1 VRNRYLTQGS
11 IQIHI
16 SKFDAPDKSAF
27 KDTDK
32 QVIEK
37 TTCENIDLR
46 VCIYIIDG
54 DRQGNIVQLKEK
66 TRLSA
71 SARQDNTKGF
81 FYALGGT
88 LLVSTNYITAKY
100 GLRAL
105 NPETFS
111 LVWTSAAS
119 FYSLMILIFTGKLS
133 QLLIPA
139 KSIRSIL
146 ILGLATGTGMILAW
160 SGLSLLDP
168 SFASFLWRFSPV
180 LIIALSVLFL
190 NERLRLIE
198 VLPIAVMVFGGALT
212 TFGRWHIVGQ
222 GVVLTLLGCV
232 AVAVQMLV
240 VKLNVHRI
248 HPNVLV
254 FFRVGLA
261 ALVIALWT
269 LFTGRLDLRL
279 STPHLLVTM
288 LGAFLGPCAS
298 FLLTF
303 RSYRYWELSRSS
315 VVLTAQPLLVLP
327 MAYLAFGKIPSGLEL
342 LGGFVILAGAF
353 ALIWLH
359 RAQIIQ

>member
-1 VRNRYLTQGS
+1 MNMESRPVGS
-11 IQIHI
+11 DVKH
-16 SKFDAPDKSAF
+16 
-27 KDTDK
+27 
-32 QVIEK
+32 
-37 TTCENIDLR
+37 N
-46 VCIYIIDG
+46 
-54 DRQGNIVQLKEK
+54 NK
-66 TRLSA
+66 TR
-71 SARQDNTKGF
+71 GF
-81 FYALGGT
+81 LYALGGT
-88 LLVSTNYITAKY
+88 LLVSTNYVTAKY
-100 GLRAL
+100 GLKGT

-111 LVWTSAAS
+111 LVWTFAAS
-119 FYSLMILIFTGKLS
+119 CYSFIIVLLSRRSRDLI
-133 QLLIPA
+133 IPR
-139 KSIRSIL
+139 KSIQNIAL
-146 ILGLATGTGMILAW
+146 LGVATGVGMILAW

-180 LIIALSVLFL
+180 LIIAFSVLFL
-190 NERLRLIE
+190 GERLRLIE
-198 VLPIAVMVFGGALT
+198 VVPIAVMLLGGVLT
-212 TFGRWHIVGQ
+212 AFGRWHIVGK
-222 GVVLTLLGCV
+222 GVMLTLFGCV

-254 FFRVGLA
+254 FYRVGLA
-261 ALVIALWT
+261 ALIIAIWT
-269 LFTGRLDLRL
+269 ISNGKLNLKI

-342 LGGFVILAGAF
+342 LGGFVILCGAF
-353 ALIWLH
+353 ALVWLH